1 MAPSHEV
8 KWMKWKSL
16 IHIWLFATPWTIQSM
31 EFSRQNTRVDSLFLL
46 QGIFPNQG
54 LNPGLLYCRQ
64 ILYQLSHKGSP
75 RILEWVA
82 YSFSR
87 GSSLPRNWTGVSC
100 IAGEFFTNWAI
111 REALSI
117 SWCWQMWHFPPVIY
131 MTDFLS
137 HFSNIYLNITT
148 YKRIPPPSLSFFG
161 APPNLPNGVYA
172 FFPLYNITQ
181 ILISIFPIVYCCTSH
196 WLNAYFSWQ
205 RLNFVL
211 FSIVVTFPNTM
222 SGTQQSLSRE

>member
-148 YKRIPPPSLSFFG
+148 YKRIPPPSLSHR
-161 APPNLPNGVYA
+161 PILPSLRFWQTFCKDSSLVSRTLGYLACPVL
-172 FFPLYNITQ
+172 FFPFTHL
-181 ILISIFPIVYCCTSH
+181 PCDGV
-196 WLNAYFSWQ
+196 
-205 RLNFVL
+205 FVRTC
-211 FSIVVTFPNTM
+211 V
-222 SGTQQSLSRE
+222 